1 VTNDCNGETVTLS
14 GTSHFELTTGI
25 DADGD
30 RTLYDLDSTTR
41 LTGVAP
47 SGVRYV
53 SVDKIHQHDTTRGG
67 QASNTRSTMKSRLVA
82 QGPTPDLISR
92 VTMHTVI
99 NKNGTIVVQRA
110 RVVKLP
116 VGRITR
122 AGKKTVAGFLVGWVM
137 KVSKGQANQ
146 PLAFRN
152 VSVHRVSSG
161 GHFDITTWTGD
172 KGANY
177 SLSVEQGKIVSTQA
191 NASVY

>member
-1 VTNDCNGETVTLS
+1 
-14 GTSHFELTTGI
+14 
-25 DADGD
+25 
-30 RTLYDLDSTTR
+30 
-41 LTGVAP
+41 
-47 SGVRYV
+47 
-53 SVDKIHQHDTTRGG
+53 
-67 QASNTRSTMKSRLVA
+67 
-82 QGPTPDLISR
+82 
-92 VTMHTVI
+92 
-99 NKNGTIVVQRA
+99 
-110 RVVKLP
+110 
-116 VGRITR
+116 
-122 AGKKTVAGFLVGWVM
+122 M